1 MNDHLQNV
9 INVIRETVIHLPTSF
24 SCLGQRCVR
33 LTPRVQHRM
42 TSTMARNYLLHQ
54 LQSRLYSEFYV
65 RGGAAAA
72 NWSNGI
78 GTVDPISFVNALS
91 CANAG
96 TGCHESSW
104 TLVRSN
110 ATECVVRKDALTLF
124 VRPNECRIEDG
135 CGFEVGSQ
143 VHLLLPKDLLSA
155 SPGYYL
161 ALSNQCDRST
171 DGPLVRLYWNLKTE
185 GAAFFVR
192 AFTNVLNEARIF
204 FRLKVLNDPSAY
216 VRCDA
221 GVIYFHKS
229 DHVKMSAAL
238 AEVHP
243 RIARCLKPAVPM
255 FTRRISAGVGLA
267 EDPGTQESF
276 GQQRCR
282 ILADGMIRAYEQRA
296 KSLDERLRLVQNR
309 FDAEGIRMTEPH
321 LNPNSV
327 DTYSF
332 RESGPA

>member
-9 INVIRETVIHLPTSF
+9 INVIRETVIHSPTSF
-24 SCLGQRCVR
+24 SCLGQRSVR
-33 LTPRVQHRM
+33 LTPSVQHRM
-42 TSTMARNYLLHQ
+42 TSATARNHHLHQ

-65 RGGAAAA
+65 RGGATAA
-72 NWSNGI
+72 NWSNGA
-78 GTVDPISFVNALS
+78 GAAYPISFVNALS

-96 TGCHESSW
+96 TGCQESGW

-124 VRPNECRIEDG
+124 VRPDECRIEDG
-135 CGFEVGSQ
+135 CGFEAGSQ

-171 DGPLVRLYWNLKTE
+171 DSPLVRLYWNLKAE
-185 GAAFFVR
+185 GAALFVR
-192 AFTNVLNEARIF
+192 AFTNVFNEARIF
-204 FRLKVLNDPSAY
+204 FRLKVLNDPGAY

-229 DHVKMSAAL
+229 DHGKISAAW

-255 FTRRISAGVGLA
+255 FTRRIAAGVGLA

-276 GQQRCR
+276 GQHRCR

-296 KSLDERLRLVQNR
+296 KSLDERLRVVETS
-309 FDAEGIRMTEPH
+309 FSAEGIRMTEPH

-327 DTYSF
+327 DMYSF
-332 RESGPA
+332 GESGPA